1 MAKAAAST
9 ASSEQRTAAPRRRGA
24 WRFLPIALIAAGLAA
39 ASALGWTQALSL
51 ASLADSRDMLQAL
64 VAAHPLAAP
73 LGYVAV
79 YAAAVAFSFPAASV
93 LTIIGGFL
101 FGWAL
106 GAALAV
112 VAATV
117 GATALFAAART
128 AFGEGLKERLSGLS
142 AKLAEGFEQDAFAF
156 LLVLRLAPFIPFVA
170 VNIAPALFHVRLKTF
185 VAATA
190 IGIVP
195 GAIAYSWLG
204 EGLGSVLAAAAA
216 AGRDVKLKDLVTPEI
231 TVAFALLSLVALV
244 AAIVKRRWGNGAT
257 GDGSA
262 GR

>member
-1 MAKAAAST
+1 M
-9 ASSEQRTAAPRRRGA
+9 
-24 WRFLPIALIAAGLAA
+24 
-39 ASALGWTQALSL
+39 
-51 ASLADSRDMLQAL
+51 
-64 VAAHPLAAP
+64 
-73 LGYVAV
+73 AV

-93 LTIIGGFL
+93 LTIFGGFL

-117 GATALFAAART
+117 GATALFSAART
-128 AFGEGLKERLSGLS
+128 AFGEGLKERLSGIS
-142 AKLAEGFEQDAFAF
+142 AKLADGFEHDAFAF

-170 VNIAPALFHVRLKTF
+170 VNIAPALFNVRLKTF

-195 GAIAYSWLG
+195 GAIAYAWLG
-204 EGLGSVLAAAAA
+204 EGLDSVLAAAAA
-216 AGRDVKLKDLVTPEI
+216 AGRHVKVKDLVTPEI

-244 AAIVKRRWGNGAT
+244 AAIVKRRWGTGAA
-257 GDGSA
+257 GDGST